1 MRLLP
6 AIVLAALALAGCG
19 SDNTDEAGSS
29 LPATTEAVTEPA
41 TTETETETTVTET
54 EPEGECSTSGVRLT
68 LPEQDLPAAVADV
81 RKRVF
86 DAAIACDYD
95 TLEQIALEK
104 GAGFTFSYGA
114 TSDASE
120 YWRKLEEDSSQQP
133 KPMRALATI
142 LTLPFTRNESGS
154 YAWPTA
160 YNENPTEEAW
170 RDLVY
175 AGLYTAEQ
183 VDQMKTQGTGY
194 LGYRTAITA
203 DGDWQ
208 FLRSP
213 RRLEVLH
220 EPGAVAA
227 LAVLD
232 AAPAAG
238 PVLPDDPLQVLEL
251 ERDQRDAPEQDLSVV
266 HPSRLSANTLS
277 TQWAVRPGGFGGTA
291 QPLSRQPS

>member
-6 AIVLAALALAGCG
+6 AIALAALALVAAGCG
-19 SDNTDEAGSS
+19 SDDADETGSS
-29 LPATTEAVTEPA
+29 LPATTEAATESEPA
-41 TTETETETTVTET
+41 TTTTETETETES
-54 EPEGECSTSGVRLT
+54 EAAACSTSGLRLT

-86 DAAIACDYD
+86 DAAVACDYD

-104 GAGFTFSYGA
+104 GEGFTFSYG
-114 TSDASE
+114 SSEDASE
-120 YWRKLEEDSSQQP
+120 YWRGLEEDSSERP
-133 KPMRALATI
+133 KPMRTLATI

-160 YNENPTEEAW
+160 YSENPTEEAW

-183 VDQMKTQGTGY
+183 VDQMRTQGTGY

-208 FLRSP
+208 FF
-213 RRLEVLH
+213 
-220 EPGAVAA
+220 VAG
-227 LAVLD
+227 D
-232 AAPAAG
+232 
-238 PVLPDDPLQVLEL
+238 
-251 ERDQRDAPEQDLSVV
+251 
-266 HPSRLSANTLS
+266 
-277 TQWAVRPGGFGGTA
+277 
-291 QPLSRQPS
+291 